1 MLCWGK
7 FEMNNINIGITQFA
21 MRQIAVTQESS
32 IGGFIGNTDQIL
44 DILGSYSE
52 DELKPGSA
60 PFVRIVEVHPEHLYM
75 FLGTFREA
83 QNGETITVRLESR
96 LKGES
101 PVPVSYL
108 IGDKEAPEAA
118 RVVLYS
124 REQLAAEDIADG
136 LEESVEWGIVS
147 INMGPENE
155 PMIPSTMWR
164 NYWASRDPDD
174 PRGKGGSPH
183 WAGKPD
189 EDFVRELARS
199 EAYWANRGRVVRELP
214 PIK

>member
-1 MLCWGK
+1 
-7 FEMNNINIGITQFA
+7 MNNIGITQFA
-21 MRQIAVTQESS
+21 MRQIGVTQDSP
-32 IGGFIGNTDQIL
+32 IGGFTGNPAALL

-60 PFVRIVEVHPEHLYM
+60 PFVRVVELHKEHLGM

-83 QNGETITVRLESR
+83 KKGETLTVRLESR
-96 LKGES
+96 LKGEL

-108 IGDKEAPEAA
+108 IGDKESPEAA
-118 RVVLYS
+118 RLILYS

-136 LEESVEWGIVS
+136 LEESVEWAVVS
-147 INMGPENE
+147 INMGPADE
-155 PMIPSTMWR
+155 PISPTTMWR
-164 NYWASRDPDD
+164 NYWASRAPDD